1 MIIDVKCEGSRHP
14 PMHIINLYNQTEPG
28 KLQDPRYTTDRLLQ
42 VHLHP
47 EVPTIITG
55 NWNLHHN
62 LWNSMI
68 ELEVTPT
75 RTQEVV
81 DWLEGQ
87 GFNLCSKRDKHT
99 RIRSGAQHNMTINLT
114 FANET
119 ASSQGVTTLIT

>member
-47 EVPTIITG
+47 EVLTIITG
-55 NWNLHHN
+55 DWDLHHN
-62 LWNSMI
+62 LWNSTI
-68 ELEVTPT
+68 EPEATPT

-81 DWLEGQ
+81 DWLRTKD
-87 GFNLCSKRDKHT
+87 STYAAK
-99 RIRSGAQHNMTINLT
+99 
-114 FANET
+114 ET
-119 ASSQGVTTLIT
+119 NTPESDQEPN